1 MSRQAPPPPELVRRG
16 LPIVA
21 IGAFAISVG
30 AAVAASAAQATLGFD
45 FLAYHAAAV
54 RVLAGGPLY
63 DMSYAGTGGFGLFY
77 YPPTFGPLV
86 LPFGLLAADAAVWT
100 WTILLVGAFLVGV
113 ALLPAPAGIRW
124 LVLLL
129 AGLSWPVAYAIKLG
143 QVGPILFLAFV
154 VGWRWLGDPVRLGA
168 SAAIGAA
175 IKIQPGLVLAWA
187 LLAGRLRAV
196 GVGAI
201 LLVALAALATVVA
214 GVAAWSDFL
223 DLVVRVSDP
232 ITTEHNFTPGAVAY
246 QQGAPRDV
254 AAAIQAASTAAA
266 LLLVAIAARRASPVA
281 GYQAAIV
288 ASQLVS
294 PVLWDHYAM
303 LLLVPVAWLVS
314 IGWRWAALVP
324 VLTPVAL
331 VTIVPAVVYP
341 IAFWATLVAIVV
353 AGARGRLDEA
363 GA

>member
-1 MSRQAPPPPELVRRG
+1 MSRQAPPPPEIARLA

-21 IGAFAISVG
+21 IGAFTLSVG

-45 FLAYHAAAV
+45 FLAYHAAAS
-54 RVLAGGPLY
+54 RVLSGGPLY
-63 DMSYAGTGGFGLFY
+63 DMSFAETGGFGLFY

-86 LPFGLLAADAAVWT
+86 LPLGLLPETVAVWA
-100 WTILLVGAFLVGV
+100 WTALLVAAFAAGV
-113 ALLPAPAGIRW
+113 ALLPVPTRLRW

-129 AGLSWPVAYAIKLG
+129 GGLSWPVAYAIKLG

-154 VGWRWLGDPVRLGA
+154 IGWRWLGDPVRFGA

-187 LLAGRLRAV
+187 LLAGRFRAV
-196 GVGAI
+196 VVGAI
-201 LLVALAALATVVA
+201 VLAVLAILATIIA
-214 GVAAWSDFL
+214 GTGSWSDFL
-223 DLVVRVSDP
+223 TLVVRVSDP
-232 ITTEHNFTPGAVAY
+232 ITTPHNFTPGAVAY
-246 QQGAPRDV
+246 QLGVPRDV
-254 AAAIQAASTAAA
+254 AALLQAASTV
-266 LLLVAIAARRASPVA
+266 LSLLVVLVIARRASPIA

-324 VLTPVAL
+324 LLTPVVL
-331 VTIVPAVVYP
+331 LPIVPAVVYP
-341 IAFWATLVAIVV
+341 VAFWVTLAAVLG
-353 AGARGRLDEA
+353 AGLRRRADEA
-363 GA
+363 AA